1 MVIYAKRRGK
11 KIMIEAGE
19 GIIPTV
25 ISDRAINEFIK
36 KFPRYK
42 GGFFAL
48 YQGKEFKL
56 FESR

>member
-1 MVIYAKRRGK
+1 
-11 KIMIEAGE
+11 MIEAGE